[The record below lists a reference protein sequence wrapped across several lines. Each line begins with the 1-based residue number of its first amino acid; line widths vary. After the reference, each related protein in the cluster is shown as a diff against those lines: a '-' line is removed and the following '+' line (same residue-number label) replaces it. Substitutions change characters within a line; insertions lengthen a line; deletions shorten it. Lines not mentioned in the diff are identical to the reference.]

1 VTEGDRVDLHH
12 DISLTICIVCRRFIR
27 GGEINLIAILEE
39 QLDTL
44 STLLQKLEDTREGS
58 PELDVEIK
66 KVFPSTPDNVTRSID
81 AVARLIETELP
92 GWWWWCGYCKAS
104 NDASLYP
111 PGSSRHLYC
120 SSSTTVGPDGR
131 SGPEAE
137 QLINDPKWGKI
148 FDAGFHLDLC
158 GGSMP
163 LAMLRVFLTAKIT
176 LAQAQK
182 EGLQPLS
189 SVKRVPS
196 SVFERLM
203 AGEKMTEPTRIA
215 LEKMKK
221 AELTGDELALIM
233 LDQMRRRREKT
244 EEIGVGAGAV

>member
-1 VTEGDRVDLHH
+1 M
-12 DISLTICIVCRRFIR
+12 
-27 GGEINLIAILEE
+27 
-39 QLDTL
+39 
-44 STLLQKLEDTREGS
+44 QKLEKKSDGS

-66 KVFPSTPDNVTRSID
+66 KVFPSVLDNVSRSID

-92 GWWWWCGYCKAS
+92 GWWWWCGYCRAS

-111 PGSSRHLYC
+111 PGSSRHPYC

-131 SGPEAE
+131 TGPEAE
-137 QLINDPKWGKI
+137 QLLNDPKWGKI
-148 FDAGFHLDLC
+148 FSDGFHLDLC

-189 SVKRVPS
+189 SGERVPS
-196 SVFERLM
+196 SVAERLM

-221 AELTGDELALIM
+221 AKLTDDELTLIFF
-233 LDQMRRRREKT
+233 DQMCRRHKSKA
-244 EEIGVGAGAV
+244 EEIGIGAGAV

>member
-1 VTEGDRVDLHH
+1 MTGGDRVDLHH

-27 GGEINLIAILEE
+27 GGEINFISIWEE
-39 QLDTL
+39 QLVTL
-44 STLLQKLEDTREGS
+44 QTLLQKLEDTREGS
-58 PELDVEIK
+58 PELDAEVK
-66 KVFPSTPDNVTRSID
+66 KVFPSASDNVTRSID

-92 GWWWWCGYCKAS
+92 GWWWTCGYCKAS

-111 PGSSRHLYC
+111 PGCSRYR
-120 SSSTTVGPDGR
+120 STVGPDGR

-137 QLINDPKWGKI
+137 QLLNDPKWGKI
-148 FDAGFHLDLC
+148 FNDGFHLDLR

-163 LAMLRVFLTAKIT
+163 LAMLIVFLTAKIT

-221 AELTGDELALIM
+221 AELTGDELVLIA
-233 LDQMRRRREKT
+233 LDQVRRRRDRQSKA
-244 EEIGVGAGAV
+244 EEIGVGAGAI

>member
-1 VTEGDRVDLHH
+1 M
-12 DISLTICIVCRRFIR
+12 
-27 GGEINLIAILEE
+27 
-39 QLDTL
+39 DTL
-44 STLLQKLEDTREGS
+44 NTLLQKLEDTREGS
-58 PELDVEIK
+58 SELDVEIK
-66 KVFPSTPDNVTRSID
+66 KVFPSAPDNVTGSID
-81 AVARLIETELP
+81 AVAQLIETELP
-92 GWWWWCGYCKAS
+92 GWWWTCGYCKAS

-111 PGSSRHLYC
+111 PGSWRYR
-120 SSSTTVGPDGR
+120 SSSTVGPDGR

-137 QLINDPKWGKI
+137 QLLNDPKWGKI
-148 FDAGFHLDLC
+148 FNDGFHLDLR

-163 LAMLRVFLTAKIT
+163 LAMLIVFLTAKIT

-221 AELTGDELALIM
+221 AELTDDELTLIFF
-233 LDQMRRRREKT
+233 DQMCRRHKSKA
-244 EEIGVGAGAV
+244 EEIGIGAGAV